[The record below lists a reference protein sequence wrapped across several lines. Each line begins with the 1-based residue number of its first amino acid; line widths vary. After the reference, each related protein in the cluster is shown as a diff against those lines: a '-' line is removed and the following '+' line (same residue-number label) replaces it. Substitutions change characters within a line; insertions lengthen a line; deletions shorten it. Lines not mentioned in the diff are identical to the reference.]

1 MNKKLEIRKLFYPFV
16 PKLCIGDKVTLEKQ
30 EIKGT
35 ITTLFKD
42 SPYAE
47 VTYLRGG
54 TICKGTYA
62 IHKFK
67 LL

>member
-1 MNKKLEIRKLFYPFV
+1 MDKKLEIRKLFYPFV
-16 PKLCIGDKVTLEKQ
+16 PKLYIGDRVALEKQ

-47 VTYLRGG
+47 VTYLRGS
-54 TICKGTYA
+54 TVCRGTYS